1 MVDFGWTAKKARKYN
16 AGRYLLLDTPPGGR
30 YSRPSFPFSLTDPHE
45 VSMSLWATKSVTEL
59 RAEADAVNEHSLKRA
74 LGPLNLVTLGIGAI
88 VGAGIFVLTGQAAA
102 LYAGPAVPIS
112 MILVGIACAFAGLC
126 YAEMASAVP
135 VAGSAYTYSYA
146 TMGELIAWIIGWD
159 LVLEYAAGAA
169 TVGVGWSGHF
179 GDLLRLFGVTIPASF
194 ASAPFAWCT
203 DANVRDGVAH
213 CVHYG
218 LNTTGTIVNLPAVL
232 IVALMSAILVIGI
245 KESATVNNFIVI
257 LKVTIILLIVAVGLG
272 HLNFDNWKPW
282 IPPNSGEWG
291 TFGPSGVLRGAGLVF
306 FAYIGFDAVST
317 AAQEAK
323 NPQRDMP
330 IGILGSLA
338 ICTVLYVV
346 VSGVLTGIVSYK
358 ELNLPAPMA
367 YAMERIGAP
376 YWIRMSVDLGAVLG
390 LGSVILVMLLGQSR
404 VFYSMSRD
412 GLLGKWAAS
421 VHPRFRTPYLS
432 SIFTGIAV
440 GAATG
445 LLPLQLLGQLVN
457 IGTLLAFV
465 LVCIGVMVLRKTR
478 PDLERPFRTPWVPFV
493 PIMGILCCFGLM
505 LTLPADTWIRLIVW
519 LLIGFTIYFS
529 YGRKHSLLQRQ
540 LAAKAASGD

>member
-1 MVDFGWTAKKARKYN
+1 
-16 AGRYLLLDTPPGGR
+16 
-30 YSRPSFPFSLTDPHE
+30 
-45 VSMSLWATKSVTEL
+45 MSLWATKSVTEL
-59 RAEADAVNEHSLKRA
+59 RAEADAAGEHSLKRA

-102 LYAGPAVPIS
+102 LYAGPAVPLS

-146 TMGELIAWIIGWD
+146 TMGELVAWIIGWD

-169 TVGVGWSGHF
+169 TVGVGWGGHF
-179 GDLLRLFGVTIPASF
+179 HDLLSLFGVSIPESL
-194 ASAPFAWCT
+194 ASAPLAWCT
-203 DANVRDGVAH
+203 AANVRDGVAH
-213 CVHYG
+213 CLHSG
-218 LNTTGTIVNLPAVL
+218 LNATGTLVNLPAVF
-232 IVALMSAILVIGI
+232 IVALMSTILVIGI
-245 KESATVNNFIVI
+245 KESANVNNFIVI
-257 LKVTIILLIVAVGLG
+257 LKVAIILLIVAVGLG
-272 HLNFDNWKPW
+272 HINVDNWKPF

-338 ICTVLYVV
+338 LCTVLYVV
-346 VSGVLTGIVSYK
+346 VSAVLTGMVPYT

-367 YAMERIGAP
+367 YAMEKIGAP
-376 YWIRMSVDLGAVLG
+376 WIIRMSVDLGAVLG

-412 GLLGKWAAS
+412 GLLGKWAAA

-493 PIMGILCCFGLM
+493 PIMGIVSCAGLM
-505 LTLPADTWIRLIVW
+505 MTLPLDTWLRLIVW

-529 YGRKHSLLQRQ
+529 YGRKHSVLQRQ
-540 LAAKAASGD
+540 LAGKAAAGD